1 MKMKYWR
8 LNVKG
13 ERSADEIQSTI
24 GQSGGNVL
32 RIHFE
37 GGETQVYFAAESAVP
52 EIAKA
57 MKKPATVEEVSAD
70 EATKFGKAK

>member
-37 GGETQVYFAAESAVP
+37 G
-52 EIAKA
+52 AKL
-57 MKKPATVEEVSAD
+57 KYISLRSQRLQR
-70 EATKFGKAK
+70 